1 MKNKPPLLKYKS
13 IFISDLHLGT
23 KGCQA
28 NKILEFFKNSRSEN
42 LYLVGDI
49 VDVYEISKFKQIQC
63 SWFFTRI
70 AVSGQWDQT
79 FRWNPGSFFSPKNR
93 LSMILII
100 QLCCVVATFGKKG
113 IFA

>member
-1 MKNKPPLLKYKS
+1 MPNILKYKS

-49 VDVYEISKFKQIQC
+49 IDIWEMQK
-63 SWFFTRI
+63 
-70 AVSGQWDQT
+70 
-79 FRWNPGSFFSPKNR
+79 SFFAWQPLVPKWTSEINILLY
-93 LSMILII
+93 LSKL
-100 QLCCVVATFGKKG
+100 G
-113 IFA
+113 I

>member
-1 MKNKPPLLKYKS
+1 MPNILKYKS

-49 VDVYEISKFKQIQC
+49 IDIWAMQK
-63 SWFFTRI
+63 
-70 AVSGQWDQT
+70 
-79 FRWNPGSFFSPKNR
+79 SFFWPQEHNDVIQKILRKARQWNNMRHNQPTNKKNNKQN
-93 LSMILII
+93 L
-100 QLCCVVATFGKKG
+100 V
-113 IFA
+113 